1 MSTSIQNQTDYIKL
15 QNAKGY
21 YCMMGKQED
30 AISHLKKFK
39 TNLRKEKDDM
49 EGVYIEQINGWIDRQ
64 EEKIMAK
71 KR

>member
-1 MSTSIQNQTDYIKL
+1 
-15 QNAKGY
+15 
-21 YCMMGKQED
+21 MMGKQED
-30 AISHLKKFK
+30 AISQLKKFK